1 MCFGE
6 TSYPCTLAKV
16 HATRLIN
23 GCHRT
28 YSELMF
34 KFEIWMQCR
43 ILCQL
48 FIEQTMKMC
57 AWEINTEAFFI
68 YIYIFNVDYSTG
80 FTGNIV
86 NTCFVVVVVLFFSS
100 RWLRTFDTLHF
111 KLFNLLNIHVFPLML
126 PFVYVQ
132 WIFACYILTI
142 IKENHNERMFVSFYN
157 LKSKSKTTTKT
168 TKNKNKAKTQVCVSC
183 FISIKICFVDI
194 TCQTFACEDS

>member
-1 MCFGE
+1 
-6 TSYPCTLAKV
+6 
-16 HATRLIN
+16 
-23 GCHRT
+23 
-28 YSELMF
+28 MF
-34 KFEIWMQCR
+34 C
-43 ILCQL
+43 C
-48 FIEQTMKMC
+48 C
-57 AWEINTEAFFI
+57 C
-68 YIYIFNVDYSTG
+68 
-80 FTGNIV
+80 
-86 NTCFVVVVVLFFSS
+86 CFVFSS

-183 FISIKICFVDI
+183 FISIKIFCRYNLSNVCMWGFIKYAFVYHGLLLLLLLLLLPLLLLVI
-194 TCQTFACEDS
+194 LI